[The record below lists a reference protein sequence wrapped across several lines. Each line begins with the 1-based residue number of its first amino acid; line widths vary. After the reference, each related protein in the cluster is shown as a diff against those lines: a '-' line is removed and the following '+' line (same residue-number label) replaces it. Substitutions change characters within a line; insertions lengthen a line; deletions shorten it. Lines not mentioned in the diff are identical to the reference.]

1 MVISTS
7 ENLRTLFEK
16 IKSLGLFGRLFGWN
30 RILAIT
36 SAAGVEHTTLNNELV
51 AVYDQNRQIR
61 NQLRSVYQDLEHQK
75 SLLSDLKSE
84 YMGLKNSNVHLL
96 QTHREKEEEIT
107 LLRESESKF
116 TKKIA
121 EINRESDQIRSTIEQ
136 YKLQVQKKDT
146 EIGALKESE
155 AKNSLK
161 INELEDEVGRAQ
173 TEMQEYARKIQDCTR
188 EIGALTED
196 NTQKTKRILELEK
209 DTERYRLTMKQYIQQ
224 L

>member
-16 IKSLGLFGRLFGWN
+16 IKSLGFFGRIFGWN

-36 SAAGVEHTTLNNELV
+36 SAADVEHTTLNNELV

-75 SLLSDLKSE
+75 SLLSDMRSE
-84 YMGLKNSNVHLL
+84 YNDLKNSNVHLL

-107 LLRESESKF
+107 ILRESESKF
-116 TKKIA
+116 TKRIA
-121 EINRESDQIRSTIEQ
+121 EIKRESDQIRSTIEQ
-136 YKLQVQKKDT
+136 NNLHLQKKDT
-146 EIGALKESE
+146 EIGALKEYE
-155 AKNSLK
+155 AKNSVR
-161 INELEDEVGRAQ
+161 ISELEHEVERAQ
-173 TEMQEYARKIQDCTR
+173 TAMQESARKIQDCTS
-188 EIGALTED
+188 EICALTED
-196 NTQKTKRILELEK
+196 NTHKTKRILDLEK

>member
-16 IKSLGLFGRLFGWN
+16 IKSLGFFGRIFGWK

-36 SAAGVEHTTLNNELV
+36 SAADVEHTTLNNELV

-75 SLLSDLKSE
+75 SLLSDMRSE
-84 YMGLKNSNVHLL
+84 CNDLKNSNVHLL

-107 LLRESESKF
+107 ILRESESKF
-116 TKKIA
+116 TKRIA
-121 EINRESDQIRSTIEQ
+121 EIKRESDQIRSTIEQ
-136 YKLQVQKKDT
+136 NNLQLQKKDT
-146 EIGALKESE
+146 EIGALNESE
-155 AKNSLK
+155 AKNSVR
-161 INELEDEVGRAQ
+161 IRELEHEVERAQ
-173 TEMQEYARKIQDCTR
+173 TAMQEYARKIQDCTS
-188 EIGALTED
+188 EICALTED
-196 NTQKTKRILELEK
+196 NTNKAKRILDLEK